1 MGAINYKTSD
11 YITLGYLD
19 YSQQD
24 FDDEY
29 TQDDYYIYEEDDYT
43 QIEYLL
49 KDQRFYYFNVTLE
62 PGYYSGFSLNIE
74 NNFSYCFDNY
84 GEKLQALK
92 EITQIKK
99 FMLYIVDNFSVCAV
113 YPGWCTGYA
122 DYKKTMSEISAATKE
137 MRADVKN
144 TPTYHK
150 LKLAGEY

>member
-1 MGAINYKTSD
+1 MGTINYKTSD

-29 TQDDYYIYEEDDYT
+29 TPDDYYIYEEDDYT
-43 QIEYLL
+43 QIQYLL
-49 KDQRFYYFNVTLE
+49 KDQHFYYFNVTLE
-62 PGYYSGFSLNIE
+62 PGYYSGFSLDIE

-84 GEKLQALK
+84 SEKLQALK

-99 FMLYIVDNFSVCAV
+99 IMLYLVENFSIRAV

-122 DYKKTMSEISAATKE
+122 DRQETLSEINAAIKTM
-137 MRADVKN
+137 RDDVKY
-144 TPTYHK
+144 TPTYYI